1 MCSARGDG
9 RLGRRGEGPQGFC
22 IGGAGDAAFGE
33 DGGDIAGGG
42 DVEGGVR
49 GVDVGSDAD
58 TLEMGDFGGGA
69 LFDGNVVAVGDGEIE
84 GGNRRGDVKG
94 DVVLLGE
101 NGHLVG
107 ADFVGGVA
115 VGGDAVGAGDDG
127 PNFSRFQKVAD
138 HVVGDERERD
148 AAFVEFPGGEAGA
161 LEIGARFRH
170 KNVGFFAL
178 FLGDADDAKRG
189 ADAPG
194 GGCAGGALGHNLA

>member
-1 MCSARGDG
+1 M
-9 RLGRRGEGPQGFC
+9 
-22 IGGAGDAAFGE
+22 
-33 DGGDIAGGG
+33 
-42 DVEGGVR
+42 R
-49 GVDVGSDAD
+49 GVDVGSDAHA
-58 TLEMGDFGGGA
+58 LEMGDFGGGA

-94 DVVLLGE
+94 DVVLLGK
-101 NGHLVG
+101 NSHLVG

-161 LEIGARFRH
+161 LEVRARFPPQ
-170 KNVGFFAL
+170 KEGGFAQV
-178 FLGDADDAKRG
+178 LGRADEA
-189 ADAPG
+189 
-194 GGCAGGALGHNLA
+194 

>member
-1 MCSARGDG
+1 M
-9 RLGRRGEGPQGFC
+9 
-22 IGGAGDAAFGE
+22 
-33 DGGDIAGGG
+33 
-42 DVEGGVR
+42 R
-49 GVDVGSDAD
+49 GVDVGSDAHA
-58 TLEMGDFGGGA
+58 LEMGDFGGGA

-107 ADFVGGVA
+107 ADFVGGIA

-127 PNFSRFQKVAD
+127 PNFSRFQEVAH

-161 LEIGARFRH
+161 LGIGARFRH
-170 KNVGFFAL
+170 KDGEVFAL
-178 FLGDADDAKRG
+178 FIGGADDAKRG
-189 ADAPG
+189 AGASRCQG
-194 GGCAGGALGHNLA
+194 GGVGLG